1 MYYCAVL
8 TIMLKLIKYLSYINI
23 QPYHDMIVEA
33 KEFRMNLSPEIELE
47 KALYVSTT
55 AFNLHRVDV
64 PYGGG
69 KRLVSSV
76 DRERGISILR
86 SLQFTKQNLVGDG
99 KVVDLSVYF
108 DPLRSISNKYRQNNA
123 IKFIQSMKKKSIE
136 DHETQI

>member
-1 MYYCAVL
+1 
-8 TIMLKLIKYLSYINI
+8 
-23 QPYHDMIVEA
+23 MIVGA

-55 AFNLHRVDV
+55 AFNRHRFIVDV

-76 DRERGISILR
+76 DREREISILR

-123 IKFIQSMKKKSIE
+123 IKFIQ
-136 DHETQI
+136 